1 MFVGEGF
8 PFPYKLDL
16 GDMREAAA
24 VSEMSCAPFEKRN
37 EVLTKLAAALR
48 ANAAAVL
55 AANKTDLDA
64 AAENGV
70 APQMLDRLSLNEKR
84 IEGMAESLE
93 ALAELPDAIGGE
105 KVWTRPSGIEIHERT
120 VPLGVVA
127 IIFEARPNVT
137 LDAAALCIKTGN
149 VAILRGGKEALH
161 TSMAIR
167 DIICDTLAAC
177 GLPRDSVLLVERT
190 EREGA
195 NALMTIR
202 GYVDVLIPRGG
213 KGLIRNVVENAKVP
227 VIETGAGNCHVYVE
241 KSADFDMA
249 RKIIINAKVQRPS
262 VCNACESLLC
272 DRAIAKEFLPLFEE
286 DMRERGVEIRA
297 DANCID
303 CFANA
308 VLATEEDHFTEYND
322 LVISVKAVDNVDEA
336 IAHINTHGTRH
347 SEAIVT
353 RDGAAASRFTDRV
366 DAAAVY
372 VNTSTRFTDGGEF
385 GYGAEIGISTQKLHA
400 RGPMGLAA
408 LTTVKYVVKSEG
420 KVRE

>member
-1 MFVGEGF
+1 MEIFDYILSLE
-8 PFPYKLDL
+8 K
-16 GDMREAAA
+16 RAAAA
-24 VSEMSCAPFEKRN
+24 VSEMSCASFAVRN
-37 EVLTKLAAALR
+37 TVLARLADALR
-48 ANAAAVL
+48 EGAASVL
-55 AANKTDLDA
+55 AANKVDLA
-64 AAENGV
+64 AAEENGV
-70 APQMLDRLSLNEKR
+70 APQMLDRLALNEKR
-84 IEGMAESLE
+84 IEGMAKSLE
-93 ALAELPDAIGGE
+93 ALVELPDAIGAE
-105 KVWTRPSGIEIHERT
+105 NIWTRPSGIEIHERR

-167 DIICDTLAAC
+167 DIICDTLESC
-177 GLPRDSVLLVERT
+177 GLPRDGVLLVERT

-227 VIETGAGNCHVYVE
+227 VIETGAGNCHIYVE

-249 RKIIINAKVQRPS
+249 RGVIINAKVQRPS
-262 VCNACESLLC
+262 VCNAIESLVC

-286 DMRERGVEIRA
+286 DMHTHGVEIRA

-303 CFANA
+303 CFKDA
-308 VLATEEDHFTEYND
+308 VLATAEDHFTEYND
-322 LVISVKAVDNVDEA
+322 LIISVKVVENTDEA
-336 IAHINTHGTRH
+336 IDHIRTHGTRH
-347 SEAIVT
+347 SEAIIT
-353 RDGAAASRFTDRV
+353 RDDAAASRFCDRV

-408 LTTVKYVVKSEG
+408 LTTVKYIVHSNGE
-420 KVRE
+420 VRK

>member
-1 MFVGEGF
+1 MEI
-8 PFPYKLDL
+8 YAYIEDL
-16 GDMREAAA
+16 EKRAAAA
-24 VSEMSCAPFEKRN
+24 VGEMSCAPFAVRN
-37 EVLTKLAAALR
+37 AVLQALAVALR
-48 ANAAAVL
+48 THADSVL
-55 AANKTDLDA
+55 AANKIDLAA

-70 APQMLDRLSLNEKR
+70 APQMLDRLALSEAR
-84 IEGMAESLE
+84 IEGMAGSLE
-93 ALAELPDAIGGE
+93 ALAALPDALSEE
-105 KVWTRPSGIEIHERT
+105 KTRTLESGITICERR

-149 VAILRGGKEALH
+149 VALLRGGKEALH

-167 DIICDTLAAC
+167 DLICDALEAC
-177 GLPRDSVLLVERT
+177 GLPRDGVLLVERT

-213 KGLIRNVVENAKVP
+213 KGLIRNVVENAKIP

-241 KSADFDMA
+241 SSADLAMA
-249 RKIIINAKVQRPS
+249 RRIILNAKVQRPS
-262 VCNACESLLC
+262 VCNAMESLLC
-272 DRAIAKEFLPLFEE
+272 DRAIAETFLPLFEA
-286 DMRERGVEIRA
+286 DMRAAGVEIRA

-303 CFANA
+303 CFENA

-322 LVISVKAVDNVDEA
+322 LIVSVKVVEGVDEA
-336 IAHINTHGTRH
+336 IRHINVHGTRH

-353 RDGAAASRFTDRV
+353 RDPNAAHRFTDRV

-408 LTTVKYVVKSEG
+408 LTTVKYIVRSEG
-420 KVRE
+420 ACRK

>member
-1 MFVGEGF
+1 MEIFDYILSLE
-8 PFPYKLDL
+8 K
-16 GDMREAAA
+16 RAAAA
-24 VSEMSCAPFEKRN
+24 VSEMSCASFETRN
-37 EVLTKLAAALR
+37 TVLSRLADALR
-48 ANAAAVL
+48 EGAASVL
-55 AANKTDLDA
+55 AANKIDLA
-64 AAENGV
+64 TAEENGV
-70 APQMLDRLSLNEKR
+70 APQMLDRLALNDTR
-84 IEGMAESLE
+84 IEGMATSLE
-93 ALAELPDAIGGE
+93 ALAALPDAIGSE
-105 KVWTRPSGIEIHERT
+105 KVWTRESGIEIHERR

-167 DIICDTLAAC
+167 DIICDTLESC
-177 GLPRDSVLLVERT
+177 GLPRDGVLLVERT

-262 VCNACESLLC
+262 VCNAIESLLC
-272 DRAIAKEFLPLFEE
+272 DRAIAKEFLPLLEK
-286 DMRERGVEIRA
+286 DLQERGVEIRA

-303 CFANA
+303 CFQNA

-322 LVISVKAVDNVDEA
+322 LILSVKVVEDVDEA
-336 IAHINTHGTRH
+336 IDHINTHGTRH

-408 LTTVKYVVKSEG
+408 LPTVKYIVHSNGE
-420 KVRE
+420 VRK

>member
-1 MFVGEGF
+1 MEI
-8 PFPYKLDL
+8 YDYILSLEK
-16 GDMREAAA
+16 RAAA
-24 VSEMSCAPFEKRN
+24 AATEMGCASLAARN
-37 EVLTKLAAALR
+37 GVLTSLAALLR
-48 ANAAAVL
+48 GNTEKLL
-55 AANKTDLDA
+55 AANKTDLEN

-70 APQMLDRLSLNEKR
+70 PQQMLDRLSLNASR
-84 IEGMAESLE
+84 IDAMAESLC
-93 ALAELPDAIGGE
+93 ALVALPDAVGAE
-105 KVWTRPSGIEIHERT
+105 KVWTRPSGIEIHEKR

-149 VAILRGGKEALH
+149 VALLRGGKEALC

-167 DIICDTLAAC
+167 DLVCEALEQN
-177 GLPRDSVLLVERT
+177 GLPRDGVLLVERT

-213 KGLIRNVVENAKVP
+213 KGLIRSVVENAKVP

-241 KSADFDMA
+241 KTADLEMA
-249 RKIIINAKVQRPS
+249 CRVIRNAKCQRPS
-262 VCNACESLLC
+262 VCNACESLLV
-272 DRAIAKEFLPLFEE
+272 DAAIAKAFLPMLEKTLAP
-286 DMRERGVEIRA
+286 DGVELRA
-297 DANCID
+297 DTNCIGY
-303 CFANA
+303 FTNA
-308 VLATEEDHFTEYND
+308 VPATEEDHFTEYND
-322 LVISVKAVDNVDEA
+322 LILSVKAVEGVDAA
-336 IAHINTHGTRH
+336 IAHINLHGTRH
-347 SEAIVT
+347 SEAILT
-353 RDGAAASRFTDRV
+353 RDTAAAERFTDRV

-408 LTTVKYVVKSEG
+408 LTTVKYIVKSEG
-420 KVRE
+420 KVR

>member
-1 MFVGEGF
+1 MEIHD
-8 PFPYKLDL
+8 YILSLEK
-16 GDMREAAA
+16 RAQSAAA
-24 VSEMSCAPFEKRN
+24 DMGCAKADTRN
-37 EVLTKLAAALR
+37 AVLLSLATALR
-48 ANAAAVL
+48 GSVEKL
-55 AANKTDLDA
+55 LCANKTDLA
-64 AAENGV
+64 NAAENGV
-70 APQMLDRLSLNEKR
+70 PPQMLDRLSLNEAR
-84 IEGMAESLE
+84 IESMAKSLE
-93 ALAELPDAIGGE
+93 ELVTLPDALDRE
-105 KVWTRPSGIEIHERT
+105 KVWTRESGIEIHEKA

-149 VAILRGGKEALH
+149 VALLRGGKEALH

-167 DIICDTLAAC
+167 DLVCDALEAN
-177 GLPRDSVLLVERT
+177 GLPRDGVLLVERT

-195 NALMTIR
+195 LALMTIR

-241 KSADFDMA
+241 KSADLNMA
-249 RKIIINAKVQRPS
+249 LRVIRNAKCQRPS
-262 VCNACESLLC
+262 VCNACESLLV
-272 DRAIAKEFLPLFEE
+272 DEAIAAEFLPMLEK
-286 DMRERGVEIRA
+286 DMQANGVELRA
-297 DANCID
+297 DANCIAH
-303 CFANA
+303 FANA

-322 LVISVKAVDNVDEA
+322 LILSVKAVADTDEA
-336 IAHINTHGTRH
+336 IAHIHLHGTRH
-347 SEAIVT
+347 SEAILT
-353 RDGAAASRFTDRV
+353 QDAAAAERFTARV

-408 LTTVKYVVKSEG
+408 LTTVKYVVRSDG
-420 KVRE
+420 KVRG

>member
-1 MFVGEGF
+1 MDMGCASLATRNGV
-8 PFPYKLDL
+8 LATLADL
-16 GDMREAAA
+16 LRQ
-24 VSEMSCAPFEKRN
+24 EK
-37 EVLTKLAAALR
+37 EKI
-48 ANAAAVL
+48 L
-55 AANKTDLDA
+55 AANRIDLA
-64 AAENGV
+64 NAEENGV
-70 APQMLDRLSLNEKR
+70 APQMLDRLSLNEAR
-84 IEGMAESLE
+84 IEAMAQS
-93 ALAELPDAIGGE
+93 LAELAALPDALDSE
-105 KVWTRPSGIEIHERT
+105 KVWTRRSGIEIHEKR

-149 VAILRGGKEALH
+149 VALLRGGKEALY

-167 DIICDTLAAC
+167 DLVCDALEQS
-177 GLPRDSVLLVERT
+177 GLPRDGVVLVERT

-249 RKIIINAKVQRPS
+249 RSVIVNAKCQRPS
-262 VCNACESLLC
+262 VCNACESLLV
-272 DRAIAKEFLPLFEE
+272 DAAIAKEFLPLFEK
-286 DMRERGVEIRA
+286 DMLERGVEIRA

-303 CFANA
+303 CFTNA
-308 VLATEEDHFTEYND
+308 VLATAEDHFTEYND
-322 LVISVKAVDNVDEA
+322 LVISVKAVENTDEA
-336 IAHINTHGTRH
+336 IAHINEHGTRH
-347 SEAIVT
+347 SEAILT
-353 RDGAAASRFTDRV
+353 ADTAAADRFTARV

-408 LTTVKYVVKSEG
+408 LTTVKYIVNSEG
-420 KVRE
+420 KVR

>member
-1 MFVGEGF
+1 MEIFE
-8 PFPYKLDL
+8 YILSLEK
-16 GDMREAAA
+16 RAAKA
-24 VSEMSCAPFEKRN
+24 APEMSCASFATRNAVLSTLADDLRKNAEKI
-37 EVLTKLAAALR
+37 
-48 ANAAAVL
+48 L
-55 AANKTDLDA
+55 AANEKDLA
-64 AAENGV
+64 SAKENGV
-70 APQMLDRLSLNEKR
+70 APQMLDRLALNDAR
-84 IEGMAESLE
+84 IEGMAKSLE
-93 ALAELPDAIGGE
+93 ELVQLPDVLGKE
-105 KVWTRPSGIEIHERT
+105 TVWTRDSGITICEKT

-149 VAILRGGKEALH
+149 VALLRGGKEALA

-167 DIICDTLAAC
+167 DLAADALEQN
-177 GLPRDSVLLVERT
+177 GLPRDGVLLVERT

-195 NALMTIR
+195 NALMSIR

-213 KGLIRNVVENAKVP
+213 KGLIRTVVENAKVP
-227 VIETGAGNCHVYVE
+227 VIETGAGNCHIYVE

-249 RKIIINAKVQRPS
+249 RKVIVNAKVQRPS

-272 DRAIAKEFLPLFEE
+272 DRAIAKEFLPLFEK
-286 DMRERGVEIRA
+286 DMRAHGVEIRA
-297 DANCID
+297 DKNCID
-303 CFANA
+303 CFTSA

-322 LVISVKAVDNVDEA
+322 LVISVKAVENTDEA
-336 IAHINTHGTRH
+336 IAHINAHGTRH
-347 SEAIVT
+347 SEAILT
-353 RDGAAASRFTDRV
+353 ENREAASRFTDRV

-408 LTTVKYVVKSEG
+408 LTTVKYIVKSNG
-420 KVRE
+420 KVRK